1 MTSAP
6 DRRPR
11 PWRQKPG
18 NTPDTLGADTP
29 PDEALLVIG
38 RIVGVHGI
46 RGEVKMDIYSDRPE
60 EVPKLLRVYF
70 NDDPA
75 PHAITKARQNG
86 LRAVLKLEGVDTR
99 DDAEALRGA
108 IVRIR
113 ANQLKPRDA
122 DSFYHYQLIGLS
134 VFQEDGTPI
143 GTLAE
148 IIETGEVDVYVVRK
162 ENSRDQLF
170 PALKDVVLEIDPASN
185 RVVVRPLEYEDA

>member
-1 MTSAP
+1 MLFRS
-6 DRRPR
+6 
-11 PWRQKPG
+11 
-18 NTPDTLGADTP
+18 
-29 PDEALLVIG
+29 
-38 RIVGVHGI
+38 
-46 RGEVKMDIYSDRPE
+46 
-60 EVPKLLRVYF
+60 
-70 NDDPA
+70 
-75 PHAITKARQNG
+75 

-99 DDAEALRGA
+99 DDAEALRGV

-113 ANQLKPRDA
+113 ADQLKTRDE

-148 IIETGEVDVYVVRK
+148 IIETGEVDVYVVRN

-170 PALKDVVLEIDPASN
+170 PALKDVVLEINPAAN

>member
-1 MTSAP
+1 MTSTP

-18 NTPDTLGADTP
+18 ITLDLLGADTP
-29 PDEALLVIG
+29 PEEALLTIG

-60 EVPKLLRVYF
+60 EIPKLLRVYF
-70 NDDPA
+70 NDDPT
-75 PHAITKARQNG
+75 PRTITKARQNG
-86 LRAVLKLEGVDTR
+86 LRAVLKLEGIDTR
-99 DDAEALRGA
+99 DDAETLRGT

-113 ANQLKPRDA
+113 ANQLKARDEDA
-122 DSFYHYQLIGLS
+122 FYHYQLIGLS
-134 VFQEDGTPI
+134 VYQEDGTPI
-143 GTLAE
+143 GILSE
-148 IIETGEVDVYVVRK
+148 IIETGEVDVYVVRN

>member
-29 PDEALLVIG
+29 PQEALLVIG

-70 NDDPA
+70 NDDPT
-75 PHAITKARQNG
+75 PHIIMKVRQNG
-86 LRAVLKLEGVDTR
+86 LRAVLKLDGIDTR
-99 DDAEALRGA
+99 DDAETLRGT

-113 ANQLKPRDA
+113 ANQLKARDEDA
-122 DSFYHYQLIGLS
+122 FYHYQLIGLN
-134 VFQEDGTPI
+134 VYHEDGTSI

-148 IIETGEVDVYVVRK
+148 IIETGEVDVYVVRN

-170 PALKDVVLEIDPASN
+170 PALKDVVLEINPAAN